1 MSYNGNGSRLTNC
14 ALRSGLGIENS
25 LCTYNPLTNS
35 YQSSSGIDINQ
46 YEKNESFDDVLD
58 CGCDKD
64 NKSYKIKKNTNS
76 IPMIVILFIIIIIF
90 YLLLK
95 K

>member
-1 MSYNGNGSRLTNC
+1 MSYNGSRLTNC

-25 LCTYNPLTNS
+25 LCIYNSSTNS
-35 YQSSSGIDINQ
+35 YQSSSGIDINE
-46 YEKNESFDDVLD
+46 YEKNESFNDVQD
-58 CGCDKD
+58 CRCDKD
-64 NKSYKIKKNTNS
+64 NKSYKIKKNKNS
-76 IPMIVILFIIIIIF
+76 IPLIIILFIIIIF